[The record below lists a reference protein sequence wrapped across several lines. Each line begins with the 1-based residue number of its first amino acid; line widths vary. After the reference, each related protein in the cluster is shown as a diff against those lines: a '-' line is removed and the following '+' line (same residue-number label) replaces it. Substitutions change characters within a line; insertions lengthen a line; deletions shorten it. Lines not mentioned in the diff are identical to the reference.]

1 MQEVLQTHAHELS
14 YEKCIFQTNLLYQEE
29 KARQL
34 RLTIL
39 LLEDDKD
46 DLHAQLLQSD
56 LRIDELEGHAED
68 VRYDYGTISEEA
80 ERLRGDLRLKNREIE
95 NLRVY
100 NSGSWTRKSY

>member
-14 YEKCIFQTNLLYQEE
+14 YEKCIFQTNLLCHEE

-34 RLTIL
+34 RLSIL

-56 LRIDELEGHAED
+56 LRIDELEGQAED
-68 VRYDYGTISEEA
+68 VRYDYGMVSEEA

-95 NLRVY
+95 NLRVCSAGAY
-100 NSGSWTRKSY
+100 TRTPC